1 MGRDILVAFGSRMD
15 DRERSANP
23 NCDAAFE
30 SSPVTAPTGMTSND
44 KLEKLVKLRDQS
56 RLGGGPKSIERQHT
70 KGKLTARERIDLL
83 LDPGTFNELDP
94 FVTHRATD
102 FGLQNR
108 VFMGDAIV
116 TGYGK
121 VDGRTVFVCSQ
132 DFTVFGGSVSEAVG
146 EKTCKAMDLA
156 VKTRAP
162 LIAINDSGGAR
173 IQEGVISLKAVGDIL
188 YRNTQASG
196 VIPQISVI
204 VGPAAGG
211 AVYSPAITD
220 FTFMVQG
227 VGQMY
232 ITGPDV
238 VKAVTGEVVTHEELG
253 GAYTNASKSGVAQ
266 FMFGTEKECLDGVR
280 RLLGFLPSSFEDE
293 PPEATYFGDPG
304 QIDEWLREAAP
315 QDSAKP
321 YDVKGIIERVVDHGD
336 FLEVAALYAPNMV
349 VGFGR
354 MNGRVV
360 GIVAQQPSHLSGVI
374 DIAASLKGARFVRF
388 CDAFSIP
395 LVTFVDVPGFMP
407 GTEQEYGG
415 IIKHG
420 AKLIFAYSEATVPKV
435 TVITRKAYGGAYI
448 VMSSKHVGGDIN
460 YAWPSAEIAVMGAS
474 GAVNIISRNEIR
486 ESDTPEETRA
496 RLVRDYEENFS
507 NPYQASSRGFV
518 DEIIDPAET
527 RPKLIAALEML
538 RHKEEEPPARK
549 HGNIPL

>member
-1 MGRDILVAFGSRMD
+1 M
-15 DRERSANP
+15 
-23 NCDAAFE
+23 
-30 SSPVTAPTGMTSND
+30 SPND
-44 KLEKLVKLRDQS
+44 KLDKLLKLRDQS
-56 RLGGGPKSIERQHT
+56 RLGGGLKSIERQHT

-94 FVTHRATD
+94 FVGHRATE
-102 FGLQNR
+102 FGLKDR

-132 DFTVFGGSVSEAVG
+132 DFTVLGGSISEAVG

-156 VKTRAP
+156 ISNRAP

-173 IQEGVISLKAVGDIL
+173 IQEGVVSLKAVGDIL
-188 YRNTQASG
+188 YKTTQASG

-220 FTFMVQG
+220 FIFMVKG
-227 VGQMY
+227 IGQMY

-238 VKAVTGEVVTHEELG
+238 VKAVTGEVVTHEDLG
-253 GAYTNASKSGVAQ
+253 GAYSNAAKSGVAQ
-266 FMFGTEKECLDGVR
+266 FMHNNEKECLDEVR
-280 RLLGFLPSSFEDE
+280 RLLGFLPSSVDDKPPSREFSGDACRTDE
-293 PPEATYFGDPG
+293 SLRGIVPDDP
-304 QIDEWLREAAP
+304 
-315 QDSAKP
+315 SKP
-321 YDVKGIIERVVDHGD
+321 YDMKEVIGRVVDNGE
-336 FLEVAALYAPNMV
+336 FLEVSQLFARNMV

-354 MNGRVV
+354 MGGGVV
-360 GIVAQQPSHLSGVI
+360 GVVAQQPSHMSGVI
-374 DIAASLKGARFVRF
+374 DIDASQKGARFVRF

-395 LVTFVDVPGFMP
+395 IVTFVDVPGFMP
-407 GTEQEYGG
+407 GTEQEHGG

-420 AKLIFAYSEATVPKV
+420 AKLIFAYSEATVPKI

-474 GAVNIISRNEIR
+474 GAVNIISRREIR
-486 ESDTPEETRA
+486 DSDAPEETRA
-496 RLVRDYEENFS
+496 RLIQDYEENFN

-518 DEIIDPAET
+518 DDVIDPAET
-527 RPKLIAALEML
+527 RPKIIAALRML
-538 RHKEEEPPARK
+538 ENKKVTPPPRK

>member
-1 MGRDILVAFGSRMD
+1 MD
-15 DRERSANP
+15 DGERSANP
-23 NCDAAFE
+23 NGDASFE
-30 SSPVTAPTGMTSND
+30 SSKVTSPTGMTPDD
-44 KLEKLVKLRDQS
+44 KLEKLVKLKDQG
-56 RLGGGPKSIERQHT
+56 RLGGGSKSIERQHA

-102 FGLQNR
+102 FGLKDR

-156 VKTRAP
+156 LKTRAP

-173 IQEGVISLKAVGDIL
+173 IQEGVISLRAVGDIL
-188 YRNTQASG
+188 YRNTRASG

-211 AVYSPAITD
+211 AVYSPALTD

-227 VGQMY
+227 IGQMY

-253 GAYTNASKSGVAQ
+253 GAYTHASKSGVAQ
-266 FMFGTEKECLDGVR
+266 FMFDNEKECLDGVR
-280 RLLGFLPSSFEDE
+280 RLMGFLPSHFEE
-293 PPEATYFGDPG
+293 IPPEKAFTGD
-304 QIDEWLREAAP
+304 IADVDESLRDVVPPDAN
-315 QDSAKP
+315 KP
-321 YDVKGIIERVVDHGD
+321 YDMKSVIERVVDHGD
-336 FLEVAALYAPNMV
+336 FLEVAPLYAPNMA

-354 MNGRVV
+354 LNGGVV
-360 GIVAQQPSHLSGVI
+360 GVVAQQPSHLSGVI
-374 DIAASLKGARFVRF
+374 DISASLKGARFVRF

-395 LVTFVDVPGFMP
+395 ILTFVDVPGFMP
-407 GTEQEYGG
+407 GTEQEHGG

-448 VMSSKHVGGDIN
+448 VMSSKHVGGDVN
-460 YAWPSAEIAVMGAS
+460 FAWPSAEIAVMGAS
-474 GAVNIISRNEIR
+474 GAVNIISRKEIR
-486 ESDTPEETRA
+486 HSDSPAKTRA
-496 RLVRDYEENFS
+496 RLIKDYEENFT
-507 NPYQASSRGFV
+507 NPYQASSRGYV
-518 DEIIDPAET
+518 DEVIDPAET

-538 RHKEEEPPARK
+538 KGKKEPPVPKK
-549 HGNIPL
+549 HGSIPL